1 MVEDPVT
8 TNQHEIIISNRNAIE
23 ITGVIRLE
31 SFDREEFLLYTEFG
45 YLGIQGQN
53 LQIKSL
59 DLELGRISIEGQMGD
74 IRYLEEADSTAEKNE
89 SLLGRLFR

>member
-8 TNQHEIIISNRNAIE
+8 PKQHEIIISNRNTIE
-23 ITGVIRLE
+23 ITGVIRLD

-59 DLELGRISIEGQMGD
+59 DLELGRISIEGQIAD
-74 IRYLEEADSTAEKNE
+74 IRYLEEADSAAEKNE
-89 SLLGRLFR
+89 SLFGRLFR